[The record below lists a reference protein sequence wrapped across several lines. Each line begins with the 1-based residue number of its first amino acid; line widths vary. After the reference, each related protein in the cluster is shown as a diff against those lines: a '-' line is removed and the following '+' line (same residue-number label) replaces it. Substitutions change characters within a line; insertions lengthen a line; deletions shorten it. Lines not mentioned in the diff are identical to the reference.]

1 MKRQRT
7 SVIWI
12 LEDNDEDYELLEMA
26 LVNCEYPVRYVRF
39 ARGTELKQRL
49 DENISRV
56 PDLIYADLRMPGL
69 GGLKILE
76 LLKSHERFLSVP
88 RLVFST
94 SANPKDIAAAYQR
107 GANAYHV
114 KLVETPKMLAKL
126 QQTFSYWLGS
136 VEPLR
141 SNESLLRS
149 DATS

>member
-26 LVNCEYPVRYVRF
+26 LANCEYPVRYVRF
-39 ARGTELKQRL
+39 TRGTELKQHL
-49 DENISRV
+49 HENISRV

-69 GGLKILE
+69 GGLEILE
-76 LLKSHERFLSVP
+76 LLKSQERFSSVP

-94 SANPKDIAAAYQR
+94 SANPKDIAAAYQM

-149 DATS
+149 DATP